1 MQVHES
7 RVPIRH
13 LCVNT
18 GIYKM
23 VTTEVSSGY
32 HSSMNIREIHISN
45 LKQAIQR
52 CGSIDGLLDAMA
64 TKGVD
69 PVSKKYLQNVLNGV
83 QTKGYKRKRDLGH
96 DVCRKIERTLGE
108 SDGWMDV
115 RHDGHQSSDSSVEM
129 TLGPREMALLQ
140 NFRGMTA
147 SQQDEF
153 IRESEKTKQL
163 NESILNELACSV
175 QGRKNVS

>member
-1 MQVHES
+1 
-7 RVPIRH
+7 
-13 LCVNT
+13 
-18 GIYKM
+18 
-23 VTTEVSSGY
+23 
-32 HSSMNIREIHISN
+32 
-45 LKQAIQR
+45 
-52 CGSIDGLLDAMA
+52 
-64 TKGVD
+64 
-69 PVSKKYLQNVLNGV
+69 
-83 QTKGYKRKRDLGH
+83 
-96 DVCRKIERTLGE
+96 
-108 SDGWMDV
+108 MDV

-175 QGRKNVS
+175 QGKKNVS